1 MAYGM
6 SFLSGSK
13 TPRELPLEPPFE
25 LIYEDS
31 ALLVFNKPSGLLS
44 VPGKGPEKADCLRTR
59 VQQMYPEA
67 LTVHRLD
74 MSTSGI
80 LLMARSAALHRTLSI
95 AFADREVYKRYV
107 AVVDGHIRE
116 ESAGSTDASSEDTST
131 WRLIDLPIATDWVNR
146 PLQKIDLQEGK
157 PSQTRYKVLDYDA
170 VADTTRLELAPIT
183 GRTHQLRVHLQSI
196 GHPILGDHLYASP
209 ETLAK
214 SARMLLH
221 ACRLELTHPIT
232 QMPLSIQAEVPF

>member
-1 MAYGM
+1 M
-6 SFLSGSK
+6 SFLSVSELSK
-13 TPRELPLEPPFE
+13 EHGFELPFD

-44 VPGKGPEKADCLRTR
+44 VPGKGPDKADCLRTR
-59 VQQMYPEA
+59 VQQVYPEA

-80 LLMARSAALHRTLSI
+80 LLMARSAALHRKLSI
-95 AFADREVYKRYV
+95 AFQDREVKKRYI
-107 AVVDGHIRE
+107 AVVDGHIRDRGALE
-116 ESAGSTDASSEDTST
+116 QDAKNGVQSDDPAT

-146 PLQKIDLQEGK
+146 PLQKIDMQAGK
-157 PSQTRYKVLDYDA
+157 PSQTRYKVLSYDA
-170 VADTTRLELAPIT
+170 ATDTTRVELAPIT

-209 ETLAK
+209 ETMAK
-214 SARMLLH
+214 SARLLLH
-221 ACRLELTHPIT
+221 ASQLTLTQPIT
-232 QMPLSIQAEVPF
+232 GEMLDLHCEAPF